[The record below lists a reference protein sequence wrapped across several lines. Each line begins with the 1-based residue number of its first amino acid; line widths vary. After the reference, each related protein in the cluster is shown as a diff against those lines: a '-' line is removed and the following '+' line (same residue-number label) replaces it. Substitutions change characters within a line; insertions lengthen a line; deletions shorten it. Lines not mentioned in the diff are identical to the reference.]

1 MEEWIVVVDDNTIN
15 LQAAKHIFSEEQI
28 SARYFK
34 SGADV
39 LKFLDGTRIPSL
51 ILLDIH
57 MPEMDGFEVLHRLK
71 EQPAYEKVPVIFLT
85 ADDDASTEQKGLEA
99 GATDYIK
106 KPFIAEIL
114 LSKVREAISL
124 NQ

>member
-1 MEEWIVVVDDNTIN
+1 MEEWIVVVDDSTIN
-15 LQAAKHIFSEEQI
+15 LQAAKHIFNEEQI

-34 SGADV
+34 SGADM

-57 MPEMDGFEVLHRLK
+57 MPEMDGFEVLRRLK

-85 ADDDASTEQKGLEA
+85 ADDDASTEQKGIAA
-99 GATDYIK
+99 GAADYIK
-106 KPFIAEIL
+106 KPFIAETL
-114 LSKVREAISL
+114 LSKVRGAIKRFT
-124 NQ
+124 

>member
-1 MEEWIVVVDDNTIN
+1 MDEWIVVVDDNTIN

-28 SARYFK
+28 SAKYFK

-57 MPEMDGFEVLHRLK
+57 MPEMDGFEVLRKLK

-85 ADDDASTEQKGLEA
+85 ADDDADTEQKGLDA
-99 GATDYIK
+99 GAADFIR
-106 KPFIAEIL
+106 KPFVAEFL
-114 LSKVREAISL
+114 LSKVHEAL
-124 NQ
+124 GNL

>member
-1 MEEWIVVVDDNTIN
+1 MEEWIIIVDDNTIN

-34 SGADV
+34 SGADM

-57 MPEMDGFEVLHRLK
+57 MPEMDGFEVLRRLK
-71 EQPAYEKVPVIFLT
+71 E
-85 ADDDASTEQKGLEA
+85 
-99 GATDYIK
+99 
-106 KPFIAEIL
+106 
-114 LSKVREAISL
+114 
-124 NQ
+124 

>member
-15 LQAAKHIFSEEQI
+15 LQAAKHIFNDEQI

-34 SGADV
+34 SGADM

-57 MPEMDGFEVLHRLK
+57 MPEMDGFEVLRRLK

-85 ADDDASTEQKGLEA
+85 ADDDASTEQKGIAA
-99 GATDYIK
+99 GASDYIK
-106 KPFIAEIL
+106 KPFIAETL
-114 LSKVREAISL
+114 LSKVQGAIKRST
-124 NQ
+124 